1 MNRLIQFLFL
11 ILGITALVA
20 CNDDVTYADQVK
32 RERSAINAYIADSA
46 VSVISEDEFRNNN
59 YTTDV
64 SKNEFVLF
72 QSSGLYLQIIRK
84 GTGSHIA
91 TGETARVLCRHRA
104 QPADGLYTIVQHNLT
119 LLLPLGR
126 DYDGDQQLRYLLG

>member
-64 SKNEFVLF
+64 SKT
-72 QSSGLYLQIIRK
+72 SSCSSSQVAFTCRL
-84 GTGSHIA
+84 SV
-91 TGETARVLCRHRA
+91 RVRA
-104 QPADGLYTIVQHNLT
+104 V
-119 LLLPLGR
+119 LLPRGR
-126 DYDGDQQLRYLLG
+126 PRGCCVASPSATC